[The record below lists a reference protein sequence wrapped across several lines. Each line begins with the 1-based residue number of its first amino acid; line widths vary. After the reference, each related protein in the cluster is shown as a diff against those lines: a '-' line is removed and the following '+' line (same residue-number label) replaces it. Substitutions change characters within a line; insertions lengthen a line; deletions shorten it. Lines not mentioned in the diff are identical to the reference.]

1 MVRTCQPTF
10 SAAFIG
16 FVESTFSDDA
26 EKNRICTPIAP
37 PNVPL
42 DWLRMMRA
50 ELANRACWLEY
61 PTLGDWM
68 ANSRLDPVSRSIRV
82 RLAHDPEAMKHIGR
96 YLENFEPAQAKL
108 DVLLAD

>member
-1 MVRTCQPTF
+1 MKAARTTF
-10 SAAFIG
+10 
-16 FVESTFSDDA
+16 
-26 EKNRICTPIAP
+26 CTPIAP

-42 DWLRMMRA
+42 DWLRMLRS

-96 YLENFEPAQAKL
+96 YLTNFEPAQAKL